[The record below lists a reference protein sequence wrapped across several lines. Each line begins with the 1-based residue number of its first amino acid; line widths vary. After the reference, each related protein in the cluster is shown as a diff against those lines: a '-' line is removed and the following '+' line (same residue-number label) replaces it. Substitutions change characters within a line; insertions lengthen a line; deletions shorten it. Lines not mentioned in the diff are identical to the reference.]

1 VSLLTQDEDIAALLG
16 RARRIALIGASDNPA
31 RAAHGVM
38 KFLLARGHQ
47 VFPVNPALAGQML
60 LGQRV
65 VVSLAEAGRIDMVD
79 VFRRAEA
86 VPAIVEEAIAAGAQ
100 ALWLQLGIRHEAATA
115 RALAA
120 GLDVVVDRCPKIEA
134 ARLGLPPL

>member
-1 VSLLTQDEDIAALLG
+1 VSLLTQDEEIAALLG

-47 VFPVNPALAGQML
+47 VVPVNPALAGQKL
-60 LGQRV
+60 LGQPV
-65 VVSLAEAGRIDMVD
+65 VASLAEAGRIDMVD

-86 VPAIVEEAIAAGAQ
+86 VPAIVEEAIAAGAP

-115 RALAA
+115 RAVAA